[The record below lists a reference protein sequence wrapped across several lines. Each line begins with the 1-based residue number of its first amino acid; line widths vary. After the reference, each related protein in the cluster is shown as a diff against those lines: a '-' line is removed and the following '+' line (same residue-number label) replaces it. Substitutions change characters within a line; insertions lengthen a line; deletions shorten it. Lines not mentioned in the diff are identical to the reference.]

1 MTRTGTEVSSDSM
14 KFDEVLRTFGD
25 FLEREGIRHALIG
38 GLALRAWGHVRATQ
52 DVDFVVEQ
60 SAKERVLAF
69 TESQGFATIHVSEGY
84 SNHNRG
90 SDQIDFM
97 YVDDRTADD
106 LVSGAQQRTVI
117 EGVTLPVAKPE
128 HLSAMKAI
136 AIKYNPR
143 RGWRDVDDVLF
154 LMRLPGVDRQFVR
167 DYFVRKGLLE
177 IIDEIE
183 KRI

>member
-1 MTRTGTEVSSDSM
+1 MQ
-14 KFDEVLRTFGD
+14 FDEVLRTFSG
-25 FLEREGIRHALIG
+25 FFEREQIRYAVIG
-38 GLALRAWGHVRATQ
+38 GLAIRAWGHVRTTQ

-60 SAKERVLAF
+60 TVKQQVVAFAER
-69 TESQGFATIHVSEGY
+69 EGFETLYVSEGY
-84 SNHNRG
+84 SNHVRG
-90 SDQIDFM
+90 ADRVDFM
-97 YVDDRTADD
+97 YVGRATADD
-106 LVSGAQQRTVI
+106 LFRGAQRREVI
-117 EGVTLPVAKPE
+117 SGVEMNVAKPE

-154 LMRLPGVDRQFVR
+154 LLRLPGVDRQFVR

-177 IIDEIE
+177 VFDEIE